1 MQSCKLFGT
10 SRLAGGFLFIQ
21 EKRKLPLP
29 FPSGNNM
36 DCRDRIPDPFY

>member
-21 EKRKLPLP
+21 KREP
-29 FPSGNNM
+29 FEAALFFVGKREGRM
-36 DCRDRIPDPFY
+36 LVIVFL